1 MIEKHISSI
10 LDEKNQE
17 DLMRIVIDTFEKQLS
32 KHPVLGLDGRYACSE
47 CGNMVIES
55 FCYCPNC
62 GQKINWRDN

>member
-32 KHPVLGLDGRYACSE
+32 KRPVLGLDGKYACAE
-47 CGNMVIES
+47 CENMVIES
-55 FCYCPNC
+55 FGYCPNC
-62 GQKINWRDN
+62 GQKINWGNV

>member
-32 KHPVLGLDGRYACSE
+32 KRPILGLNGKYACAE
-47 CGNMVIES
+47 CDNMVIES

-62 GQKINWRDN
+62 GQKIDWR